1 MEDKKVDN
9 GLQKSLE
16 EIKNDDSLISDE
28 DDDSQHNK
36 SAKISKLI
44 AQQSFPQSNSTHMGL
59 ASLTDTPVEVLQ
71 LKLEDSEQ

>member
-1 MEDKKVDN
+1 MEDKKVDS

-44 AQQSFPQSNSTHMGL
+44 A
-59 ASLTDTPVEVLQ
+59 
-71 LKLEDSEQ
+71 